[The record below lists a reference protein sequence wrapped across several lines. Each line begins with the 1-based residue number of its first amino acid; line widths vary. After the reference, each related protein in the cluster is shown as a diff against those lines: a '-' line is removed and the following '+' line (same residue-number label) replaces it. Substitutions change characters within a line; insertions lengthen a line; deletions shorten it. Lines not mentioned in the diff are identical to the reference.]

1 MSLKVLISEEGGHRY
16 IWKRSFGFSG
26 RQMGVST
33 DSGSPAYRT
42 LQKSEWECPRDV
54 KRLVEGGT
62 SAQMTRGENRR
73 TLDVAG
79 NWTRVVRTR
88 EHGDSG
94 TF

>member
-42 LQKSEWECPRDV
+42 LQKSEWNVPGCEEAGRGGNIGTDDQRGKQEDTGRGRELDTSGED
-54 KRLVEGGT
+54 KR
-62 SAQMTRGENRR
+62 AR
-73 TLDVAG
+73 
-79 NWTRVVRTR
+79 
-88 EHGDSG
+88 
-94 TF
+94 